1 MSAHQTVV
9 KRTWSIKYSQ
19 KLHDGSVRRSRS
31 ARMCSSYWSMHR
43 EYDASS
49 RWRNLPSTTFHD
61 SELRASMRSGS
72 HSRTHL
78 NIQHDT
84 PDRQATACHT
94 CTTYGTTYLTDQPQL
109 DTPVQHTAW
118 QWHTWQT
125 SHSLTHLNI
134 QHDTP
139 DRQATA
145 CKTWQTSD
153 SLTHLHNI
161 QHDTPDRP
169 ATACHP
175 WIYSTTHLTDQPELV
190 TPVQH
195 TAWHTWQTSQS
206 SSHLNS
212 IQHMTHLIRYNLTY
226 MYNTRHSRDGN
237 LTHVNNIWHD
247 TPDHHL
253 AHLTI

>member
-1 MSAHQTVV
+1 MSAHVV

-84 PDRQATACHT
+84 PDR
-94 CTTYGTTYLTDQPQL
+94 
-109 DTPVQHTAW
+109 
-118 QWHTWQT
+118 
-125 SHSLTHLNI
+125 
-134 QHDTP
+134 
-139 DRQATA
+139 
-145 CKTWQTSD
+145 
-153 SLTHLHNI
+153 
-161 QHDTPDRP
+161 P
-169 ATACHP
+169 ATALHT
-175 WIYSTTHLTDQPELV
+175 WIYSTTHLPDQPELV

-195 TAWHTWQTSQS
+195 TAWHTWSGTTWHTCTTQGTHEMVTWHMWTTYGTT
-206 SSHLNS
+206 HLTTWHTWRTRKHLISYN
-212 IQHMTHLIRYNLTY
+212 MTHLTSYNLTN
-226 MYNTRHSRDGN
+226 M
-237 LTHVNNIWHD
+237 NNVWHD
-247 TPDHHL
+247 TPDEP
-253 AHLTI
+253 

>member
-118 QWHTWQT
+118 HTCTTYSMTMTHLTDKPQLDTPEHTARHTWQT
-125 SHSLTHLNI
+125 SHSLQN
-134 QHDTP
+134 
-139 DRQATA
+139 
-145 CKTWQTSD
+145 
-153 SLTHLHNI
+153 
-161 QHDTPDRP
+161 
-169 ATACHP
+169 
-175 WIYSTTHLTDQPELV
+175 LTDQRQLD
-190 TPVQH
+190 TPAQH